1 MKRSRRPWRLRPSP
15 LFLLLPPLLLLAPG
29 CVTRGRYQELEGER
43 DGLAADKRRL
53 EERVRLLEAS
63 SASLGAERA
72 QLIDEME
79 DLRQAHE
86 QLDRDVK
93 RLRAAEAELS
103 RDLAAREEQLAA
115 RTAEVEQLRGTYE
128 GLVADLEAEL
138 AAGQIEITQLR
149 EGLQLDLAQDILFP
163 SGSPE
168 VNAGGRA
175 VLGKVAERV
184 REMPYLVIVQGH
196 TDDVPISTERFP
208 SNWELAAARASRV
221 VRILA
226 QQGVNEARLSAVSF
240 ASYRPRAPNDSSE
253 GRARNRRIEIT
264 LKPLEDAPV
273 AATPGGAAPGQAAP
287 ASRP

>member
-1 MKRSRRPWRLRPSP
+1 MKRSRRPWRLRPS
-15 LFLLLPPLLLLAPG
+15 LLVLLLLLLAPG
-29 CVTRGRYQELEGER
+29 CVTRGRYQEVEGER
-43 DGLAADKRRL
+43 DALAADKRRL

-79 DLRQAHE
+79 DLREAQE
-86 QLDRDVK
+86 KLDRDVK
-93 RLRAAEAELS
+93 RLRTAEAELS
-103 RDLAAREEQLAA
+103 RNLAAREEQLAE
-115 RTAEVEQLRGTYE
+115 RTEEVERLRGTYE

-149 EGLQLDLAQDILFP
+149 EGLQLDLAQDVLFA

-184 REMPYLVIVQGH
+184 REVPYLVIVQGH
-196 TDDVPISTERFP
+196 TDDVPINTERFP

-226 QQGVNEARLSAVSF
+226 KQGVDEARLSAVSF
-240 ASYRPRAPNDSSE
+240 ASFRPRAANDSSD

-273 AATPGGAAPGQAAP
+273 AATPDAVKSGEAAP
-287 ASRP
+287 ATTP